1 MVKVNIIINNREI
14 ISIEKD
20 TFIDIS
26 NKYIVLFKNMIEGI
40 DYEDIGKEGIPLNST
55 EASYDNVSAIIEFL
69 CIITQTDE
77 HKKESVEEEFIK
89 QFEIESTFKL
99 ILIANYLDCEYV
111 LNLLCKSVAEKIK
124 ECPDAEAIKREFAIS
139 SS

>member
-99 ILIANYLDCEYV
+99 I
-111 LNLLCKSVAEKIK
+111 
-124 ECPDAEAIKREFAIS
+124 
-139 SS
+139 